1 MTEEKTSGQKTE
13 YCKKF
18 LQLAEN
24 LDEMVYKMDIRS
36 GEFEYVNQSSV
47 NITGYTPEE
56 FYQTPFLIKRNVGT
70 DITEYFAQISG
81 FSSISTGFSSRI
93 SCNLVSL
100 STGTADMEELRK
112 GVSCD
117 GSSWRR
123 RIKPSEASGSSL
135 RRSLASLFMKS

>member
-56 FYQTPFLIKRNVGT
+56 FYQTPFLIKNIVHLNWKHYIDVNFSRLIEGECT
-70 DITEYFAQISG
+70 PAFEFQIIDKDNRVKWLYQKNILINDKEG
-81 FSSISTGFSSRI
+81 
-93 SCNLVSL
+93 
-100 STGTADMEELRK
+100 
-112 GVSCD
+112 
-117 GSSWRR
+117 
-123 RIKPSEASGSSL
+123 
-135 RRSLASLFMKS
+135 